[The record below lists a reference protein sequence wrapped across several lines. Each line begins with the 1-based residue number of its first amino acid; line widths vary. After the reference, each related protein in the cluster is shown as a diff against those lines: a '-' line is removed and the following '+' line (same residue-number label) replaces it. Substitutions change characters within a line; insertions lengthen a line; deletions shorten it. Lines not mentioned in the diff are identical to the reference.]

1 MLTRAAFLQDKA
13 AQTGNH
19 RTEHGEKDVSSVLG
33 GIKA

>member
-19 RTEHGEKDVSSVLG
+19 RTKHGEMDVSSILG
-33 GIKA
+33 EMKA